1 MFTAPFLT
9 VKIKGYIMKKIL
21 SIILSAVMT
30 FSVVG
35 IAANAK
41 ENDDLS
47 FAVASDIHYSAPE
60 EELEKTNDSEL
71 YWHAI
76 RRCEMENETGLIID
90 EFLNQC
96 AESDDV
102 EYVLISGDLANR
114 GRSRSEDHLAVAQKL
129 RDFEKKSGKEIYVIN
144 GNHDASNDQATT
156 FERFKEIYAEFGYDH
171 ALTTRADDCSYTANL
186 GKKYRLIAL
195 DTNHATKSTEDGM
208 TAEKLKWVKEQA
220 KLAKKDGRYPI
231 VMMHHNLL
239 DHLPIQRVLSR
250 NFIVKF
256 HFTTAEL
263 FADWGIKTVFT
274 GHEHCLDATVYTSA
288 LGNRLY
294 DFATTSLAMYPL
306 EYRVIEYNDNEIK
319 YETRSVDKID
329 YDALTAATKG
339 YTDEQIS
346 AMKKDLR
353 AFSKGYLKAG
363 VQYRLELSLSP
374 EKMGIDENAA
384 YSKPIIYAVDKL
396 IELLRMPLCGENSLQ
411 SIAKEYGIE
420 IPDSDYETGWD
431 LATDLVAWHY
441 SGGEH
446 FDMSSVE
453 VTTLLRAFA
462 AILRSDFAGVA
473 DDVLLKA
480 VNNILG
486 DMGYGPIADSLIKFC
501 ISKFGVY
508 TKAEIFLV
516 GIASPVLYKFAY
528 DNDGVDDNNG
538 TIEGYGTVNLKSNV
552 TNIFKN
558 LGSLSEKMVF
568 YIQLVLS
575 YLAKLNVIFL
585 K

>member
-1 MFTAPFLT
+1 MA
-9 VKIKGYIMKKIL
+9 
-21 SIILSAVMT
+21 S
-30 FSVVG
+30 SVLCVG
-35 IAANAK
+35 VCAEEKN
-41 ENDDLS
+41 DLS
-47 FAVASDIHYSAPE
+47 FAVASDLHYSAPE
-60 EELEKTNDSEL
+60 EELEKTNDDPIF
-71 YWHAI
+71 WHAT

-114 GRSRSEDHLAVAQKL
+114 GRSRPEDHLVIAQKL
-129 RDFEKKSGKEIYVIN
+129 RDFEKKSGKEVYVIN

-156 FERFKEIYAEFGYDH
+156 LARFKEIYAEFGYDH
-171 ALTTRADDCSYTANL
+171 ALTTRADDCSYTADL
-186 GKKYRLIAL
+186 GEKYRLIAL
-195 DTNHATKSTEDGM
+195 DSNHETKSTEDGM
-208 TAEKLKWVKEQA
+208 TADRLKWVKEQA
-220 KLAKKDGRYPI
+220 ELAKEDGRYPI

-274 GHEHCLDATVYTSA
+274 GHEHCSDATVYTSA
-288 LGNRLY
+288 LGNKLY

-306 EYRVIEYNDNEIK
+306 EYRVVKYNDNEIK

-329 YDALTAATKG
+329 YDALTATTKG
-339 YTDEQIS
+339 YTDEQIA
-346 AMKKDLR
+346 AMRADLR

-374 EKMGIDENAA
+374 EKMGIDEGSA

-396 IELLRMPLCGENSLQ
+396 ISLLRMPLCGENSLQ

-420 IPDSDYETGWD
+420 IPDSDYKTGWD

-446 FDMSSVE
+446 FDTDSVE
-453 VTTLLRAFA
+453 VTTLLRAVA
-462 AILRSDFAGVA
+462 TILRNDFAGIA

-480 VNNILG
+480 ANSFLG
-486 DMGYGPIADSLIKFC
+486 ELGYGPIADSLTKYC

-516 GIASPVLYKFAY
+516 AVASPILYKFAC

-538 TIEGYGTVNLKSNV
+538 VIEGYGTVNFKTNVSNIV
-552 TNIFKN
+552 EN
-558 LGSLSEKMVF
+558 LDSLSEKITF
-568 YIQLVLS
+568 YLRLVMS

>member
-1 MFTAPFLT
+1 
-9 VKIKGYIMKKIL
+9 MKKVL
-21 SIILSAVMT
+21 SIILSVIMAS
-30 FSVVG
+30 SVLCVG
-35 IAANAK
+35 VCAEEKN
-41 ENDDLS
+41 DLS
-47 FAVASDIHYSAPE
+47 FAVASDLHYSAPE
-60 EELEKTNDSEL
+60 EELEKTNDDPIF
-71 YWHAI
+71 WHAT

-114 GRSRSEDHLAVAQKL
+114 GRSRPEDHLVIAQKL
-129 RDFEKKSGKEIYVIN
+129 RDFEKKSGKEVYVIN

-156 FERFKEIYAEFGYDH
+156 LARFKEIYAEFGYDH
-171 ALTTRADDCSYTANL
+171 ALTTRADDCSYTVDL
-186 GKKYRLIAL
+186 GEKYRLIAL
-195 DTNHATKSTEDGM
+195 DSNHETKSTEDGM
-208 TAEKLKWVKEQA
+208 TADRLKWVKEQA
-220 KLAKKDGRYPI
+220 ELAKEDGRYPI

-274 GHEHCLDATVYTSA
+274 GHEHCSDATVYTSA
-288 LGNRLY
+288 LGNKLY

-306 EYRVIEYNDNEIK
+306 EYRVVKYNDNEIK

-329 YDALTAATKG
+329 YDALTATTKG
-339 YTDEQIS
+339 YTDEQIA
-346 AMKKDLR
+346 AMRADLR

-374 EKMGIDENAA
+374 EKMGIDEGSA

-396 IELLRMPLCGENSLQ
+396 ISLLRMPLCGENSLQ

-420 IPDSDYETGWD
+420 IPDSDYKTGWD

-446 FDMSSVE
+446 FDTDSVE
-453 VTTLLRAFA
+453 VTTLLRAVA
-462 AILRSDFAGVA
+462 TILRNDFAGIA

-480 VNNILG
+480 ANSFLG
-486 DMGYGPIADSLIKFC
+486 ELGYGPIADSLTKYC

-516 GIASPVLYKFAY
+516 AVASPILYKFAC

-538 TIEGYGTVNLKSNV
+538 VIEGYGTVNFKTNVSNIV
-552 TNIFKN
+552 EN
-558 LGSLSEKMVF
+558 LDSLSEKITF
-568 YIQLVLS
+568 YLRLVMS

>member
-1 MFTAPFLT
+1 MA
-9 VKIKGYIMKKIL
+9 
-21 SIILSAVMT
+21 S
-30 FSVVG
+30 SVLCVG
-35 IAANAK
+35 VCAEEKN
-41 ENDDLS
+41 DLS
-47 FAVASDIHYSAPE
+47 FAVASDLHYSAPE
-60 EELEKTNDSEL
+60 EELEKTNDDPIF
-71 YWHAI
+71 WHAT

-102 EYVLISGDLANR
+102 EYVLITGDLANR
-114 GRSRSEDHLAVAQKL
+114 GRSRPEDHLVIAQKL
-129 RDFEKKSGKEIYVIN
+129 RDFEKKSGKEVYVIN

-156 FERFKEIYAEFGYDH
+156 LARFKEIYAEFGYDH
-171 ALTTRADDCSYTANL
+171 ALTTRADDCSYTADL
-186 GKKYRLIAL
+186 GEKYRLIAL
-195 DTNHATKSTEDGM
+195 DSNHETKSTEDGM
-208 TAEKLKWVKEQA
+208 TADRLKWVKEQA
-220 KLAKKDGRYPI
+220 ELAKEDGRYPI

-256 HFTTAEL
+256 HFTTTEL

-274 GHEHCLDATVYTSA
+274 GHEHCSDATVYTSA
-288 LGNRLY
+288 LGNKLY

-306 EYRVIEYNDNEIK
+306 EYRVVKYNDNEIK

-329 YDALTAATKG
+329 YDALTATTKG
-339 YTDEQIS
+339 YTDEQIA
-346 AMKKDLR
+346 AMRADLR

-374 EKMGIDENAA
+374 EKMGIDEGSA

-396 IELLRMPLCGENSLQ
+396 ISLLRMPLCGENSLQ

-420 IPDSDYETGWD
+420 IPDSDYKTGWD

-446 FDMSSVE
+446 FDTDSVE
-453 VTTLLRAFA
+453 VTTLLRAVA
-462 AILRSDFAGVA
+462 TILRNDFAGIA

-480 VNNILG
+480 ANSFLG
-486 DMGYGPIADSLIKFC
+486 ELGYGPIADSLTKYC

-516 GIASPVLYKFAY
+516 AVASPILYKFAC

-538 TIEGYGTVNLKSNV
+538 VIEGYGTVNFKTNVSNIV
-552 TNIFKN
+552 EN
-558 LGSLSEKMVF
+558 LDSLSEKITF
-568 YIQLVLS
+568 YLRLVMS

>member
-1 MFTAPFLT
+1 
-9 VKIKGYIMKKIL
+9 MKKVL
-21 SIILSAVMT
+21 SIILSAIMAS
-30 FSVVG
+30 SVLCVG
-35 IAANAK
+35 VCAEEKN
-41 ENDDLS
+41 DLS
-47 FAVASDIHYSAPE
+47 FAVASDLHYSAPE
-60 EELEKTNDSEL
+60 EELEKTNDDPIF
-71 YWHAI
+71 WHAT

-114 GRSRSEDHLAVAQKL
+114 GRSRPEDHLVIAQKL
-129 RDFEKKSGKEIYVIN
+129 RDFEKKSGKEVYVIN

-156 FERFKEIYAEFGYDH
+156 LARFKEIYAEFGYDH
-171 ALTTRADDCSYTANL
+171 ALTTRADDCSYTADL
-186 GKKYRLIAL
+186 GGKYRLIAL
-195 DTNHATKSTEDGM
+195 DSNHETKSTEDGM
-208 TAEKLKWVKEQA
+208 TADRLKWVKEQA
-220 KLAKKDGRYPI
+220 ELAKEDGRYPI

-274 GHEHCLDATVYTSA
+274 GHEHCSDATVYTSA
-288 LGNRLY
+288 LGNKLY

-306 EYRVIEYNDNEIK
+306 EYRVVKYNDNEIK

-329 YDALTAATKG
+329 YDALTATTKG
-339 YTDEQIS
+339 YTDEQIA
-346 AMKKDLR
+346 AMRADLR

-374 EKMGIDENAA
+374 EKMGIDEGSA

-396 IELLRMPLCGENSLQ
+396 ISLLRMPLCGENSLQ

-420 IPDSDYETGWD
+420 IPDSDYKTGWD

-446 FDMSSVE
+446 FDTDSVE
-453 VTTLLRAFA
+453 VTTLLRAVA
-462 AILRSDFAGVA
+462 TILRNDFAGIA

-480 VNNILG
+480 ANSFLG
-486 DMGYGPIADSLIKFC
+486 ELGYGPIADSLTKYC

-516 GIASPVLYKFAY
+516 AVASPILYKFAC

-538 TIEGYGTVNLKSNV
+538 VIEGYGAVNFKTNVSNIV
-552 TNIFKN
+552 EN
-558 LGSLSEKMVF
+558 LDSLSEKITF
-568 YIQLVLS
+568 YLRLVMS

>member
-1 MFTAPFLT
+1 M
-9 VKIKGYIMKKIL
+9 
-21 SIILSAVMT
+21 
-30 FSVVG
+30 
-35 IAANAK
+35 
-41 ENDDLS
+41 
-47 FAVASDIHYSAPE
+47 
-60 EELEKTNDSEL
+60 LEKTNDDPIFW
-71 YWHAI
+71 YAN
-76 RRCEMENETGLIID
+76 RRCAMENESGWIID

-102 EYVLISGDLANR
+102 DFVLIAGDLANK
-114 GRSRSEDHLAVAQKL
+114 GRTRPEDHYAVAEKL
-129 RDFEKKSGKEIYVIN
+129 RAFEEKSGKQVYVIN
-144 GNHDASNDQATT
+144 GNHDAGENQETNFT
-156 FERFKEIYAEFGYDH
+156 LFKRIYADFGYDQ
-171 ALTTRADDCSYTANL
+171 ALTMREDDCSYTADL
-186 GKKYRLIAL
+186 GSKYRLIAL
-195 DTNHATKSTEDGM
+195 DSNHRTKSTEDGM
-208 TAEKLKWVKEQA
+208 TKEKLSWVKEQA
-220 KLAKKDGRYPI
+220 ELAKKDGRYPI
-231 VMMHHNLL
+231 LMMHHNLL

-274 GHEHCLDATVYTSA
+274 GHEHCSDATVYTSA
-288 LGNRLY
+288 LGNKIY
-294 DFATTSLAMYPL
+294 DFTTTSLSMYPL
-306 EYRVIEYNDNEIK
+306 EYRVMKFSDDEIR
-319 YETRSVDKID
+319 YEARSVDKID
-329 YDALTAATKG
+329 SEALRSTVEG
-339 YTDEQIS
+339 YTDDMINS
-346 AMKKDLR
+346 MNADL
-353 AFSKGYLKAG
+353 AAYSKGFLKAG
-363 VQYRLELSLSP
+363 VRYRLERSLSA
-374 EKMGIDENAA
+374 EKMGIDENAV
-384 YSKPIIYAVDKL
+384 YYDTVMYAVNKL
-396 IELLRMPLCGENSLQ
+396 RSLLSMPLCGENSLQ
-411 SIAKEYGIE
+411 AIAKEYGIE

-480 VNNILG
+480 ANNILG
-486 DMGYGPIADSLIKFC
+486 DMGYGPIADSLIKYC

-516 GIASPVLYKFAY
+516 AIASPILYKFAC

-538 TIEGYGTVNLKSNV
+538 TIEGYGTVNFKSNV
-552 TNIFKN
+552 SNIFEN
-558 LGSLSEKMVF
+558 LNNLSEKITF
-568 YIQLVLS
+568 YLQLVMS

>member
-1 MFTAPFLT
+1 
-9 VKIKGYIMKKIL
+9 MKKVL
-21 SIILSAVMT
+21 SIILSAIMAS
-30 FSVVG
+30 SVLCV
-35 IAANAK
+35 AVCAEEKN
-41 ENDDLS
+41 DLS
-47 FAVASDIHYSAPE
+47 FAVASDLHYSAPE
-60 EELEKTNDSEL
+60 EELEKTNDDPIF
-71 YWHAI
+71 WHAT

-114 GRSRSEDHLAVAQKL
+114 GRSRPEDHLVIAQKL
-129 RDFEKKSGKEIYVIN
+129 RDFEKKSGKEVYVIN

-156 FERFKEIYAEFGYDH
+156 LARFKEIYAEFGYDH
-171 ALTTRADDCSYTANL
+171 ALTTRADDCSYTADL
-186 GKKYRLIAL
+186 GEKYRLIAL
-195 DTNHATKSTEDGM
+195 DSNHETKSTEDGM
-208 TAEKLKWVKEQA
+208 TADRLKWVKEQA
-220 KLAKKDGRYPI
+220 ELAKEDGRYPI

-274 GHEHCLDATVYTSA
+274 GHEHCSDATVYTSA
-288 LGNRLY
+288 LGNKLY

-306 EYRVIEYNDNEIK
+306 EYRVVKYNDNEIK

-329 YDALTAATKG
+329 YDALTATTKG
-339 YTDEQIS
+339 YTDEQIA
-346 AMKKDLR
+346 AMRADLR

-374 EKMGIDENAA
+374 EKMGIDEGSA

-396 IELLRMPLCGENSLQ
+396 ISLLRMPLCGENSLQ

-420 IPDSDYETGWD
+420 IPDSDYKTGWD

-446 FDMSSVE
+446 FDTDSVE
-453 VTTLLRAFA
+453 VTTLLRAVA
-462 AILRSDFAGVA
+462 TILRNDFAGIA

-480 VNNILG
+480 ANSFLG
-486 DMGYGPIADSLIKFC
+486 ELGYGPIADSLTKYC

-516 GIASPVLYKFAY
+516 AVASPILYKFAC

-538 TIEGYGTVNLKSNV
+538 VIEGYGTVNFKTNVSNIV
-552 TNIFKN
+552 GN
-558 LGSLSEKMVF
+558 LDSLSEKITF
-568 YIQLVLS
+568 YLQLVMS

>member
-1 MFTAPFLT
+1 
-9 VKIKGYIMKKIL
+9 MKKVL
-21 SIILSAVMT
+21 SIILSVIMAL
-30 FSVVG
+30 SVLCVG
-35 IAANAK
+35 VCAEEKN
-41 ENDDLS
+41 DLS
-47 FAVASDIHYSAPE
+47 FAVASDLHYSAPE
-60 EELEKTNDSEL
+60 EELEKTNDDPIF
-71 YWHAI
+71 WHAT

-96 AESDDV
+96 VESDDV

-114 GRSRSEDHLAVAQKL
+114 GRSRSEDHLVIAQKL
-129 RDFEKKSGKEIYVIN
+129 RDFEKKSGKEVYVIN

-156 FERFKEIYAEFGYDH
+156 LARFKEIYAEFGYDH
-171 ALTTRADDCSYTANL
+171 ALTTRADDCSYTADL
-186 GKKYRLIAL
+186 GEKYRLIAL
-195 DTNHATKSTEDGM
+195 DSNHETKSTEDGM
-208 TAEKLKWVKEQA
+208 TADRLKWVKEQA
-220 KLAKKDGRYPI
+220 ELAKEDGRYPI

-274 GHEHCLDATVYTSA
+274 GHEHCSDATVYTSA
-288 LGNRLY
+288 LGNKLY

-306 EYRVIEYNDNEIK
+306 EYRVVKYNDNEIK

-329 YDALTAATKG
+329 YDALTATTKG
-339 YTDEQIS
+339 YTDEQIA
-346 AMKKDLR
+346 AMRADLR

-374 EKMGIDENAA
+374 EKMGIDKDSA

-396 IELLRMPLCGENSLQ
+396 ISLLRMPLCGENSLQ

-420 IPDSDYETGWD
+420 IPDSDYNTGWD

-446 FDMSSVE
+446 FDTDSVE
-453 VTTLLRAFA
+453 VTTLLRAVA
-462 AILRSDFAGVA
+462 TILRNDFAGIA

-480 VNNILG
+480 ANSFLG
-486 DMGYGPIADSLIKFC
+486 ELGYGPIADSLTKYC

-516 GIASPVLYKFAY
+516 AVASPILYKFAC

-538 TIEGYGTVNLKSNV
+538 VIEGYGTVNFKTNVSNIV
-552 TNIFKN
+552 EN
-558 LGSLSEKMVF
+558 LDSLSEKITF
-568 YIQLVLS
+568 YLRLVMS

>member
-1 MFTAPFLT
+1 
-9 VKIKGYIMKKIL
+9 MKKAL
-21 SIILSAVMT
+21 SIILAAVIAL
-30 FSVVG
+30 SVLSV
-35 IAANAK
+35 AAAASDK
-41 ENDDLS
+41 DDLC
-47 FAVASDIHYSAPE
+47 FAIASDLHYSATE
-60 EELEKTNDSEL
+60 EVLEKTNDDPIFW
-71 YWHAI
+71 YAN
-76 RRCEMENETGLIID
+76 RRCAMENESGWIID

-102 EYVLISGDLANR
+102 DFVLIAGDLANK
-114 GRSRSEDHLAVAQKL
+114 GRTRPEDHYAVAEKL
-129 RDFEKKSGKEIYVIN
+129 RAFEEKSGKQVYVIN
-144 GNHDASNDQATT
+144 GNHDAGENQETNFAL
-156 FERFKEIYAEFGYDH
+156 FKRIYADFGYDQ
-171 ALTTRADDCSYTANL
+171 ALTMREDDCSYTADL
-186 GKKYRLIAL
+186 GSKYRLIAL
-195 DTNHATKSTEDGM
+195 DSNHRTKSTEDGM
-208 TAEKLKWVKEQA
+208 TKEKLSWVKEQA
-220 KLAKKDGRYPI
+220 ELAKKDGRYPI
-231 VMMHHNLL
+231 LMMHHNLL

-274 GHEHCLDATVYTSA
+274 GHEHCSDATVYTSA
-288 LGNRLY
+288 LGNKIY
-294 DFATTSLAMYPL
+294 DFTTTSLTMYPL
-306 EYRVIEYNDNEIK
+306 EYRVMKFSDDEIR
-319 YETRSVDKID
+319 YEARSVDKID
-329 YDALTAATKG
+329 SEALRSTVEG
-339 YTDEQIS
+339 YTDDMINS
-346 AMKKDLR
+346 MNADL
-353 AFSKGYLKAG
+353 AAYSKGFLKAG
-363 VQYRLELSLSP
+363 VRYRLERSLSA
-374 EKMGIDENAA
+374 EKMGIDENAV
-384 YSKPIIYAVDKL
+384 YYDTVMYAVNKL
-396 IELLRMPLCGENSLQ
+396 RSLLSMPLCGENSLQ
-411 SIAKEYGIE
+411 AVAKEYGID

-462 AILRSDFAGVA
+462 AILRSDFAGIA

-486 DMGYGPIADSLIKFC
+486 DMGYGPIADSLIKYC
-501 ISKFGVY
+501 ISNFGVY

-538 TIEGYGTVNLKSNV
+538 VIEGYGTVNFKSNV
-552 TNIFKN
+552 SNIFEN
-558 LGSLSEKMVF
+558 LNNLSEKITF

>member
-1 MFTAPFLT
+1 MA
-9 VKIKGYIMKKIL
+9 
-21 SIILSAVMT
+21 S
-30 FSVVG
+30 SVLCVG
-35 IAANAK
+35 VCAEEKN
-41 ENDDLS
+41 DLS
-47 FAVASDIHYSAPE
+47 FAVASDLHYSAPE
-60 EELEKTNDSEL
+60 EELEKTNDDSIF
-71 YWHAI
+71 WHAT

-114 GRSRSEDHLAVAQKL
+114 GRSRPEDHLVIAQKL
-129 RDFEKKSGKEIYVIN
+129 RDFEKKSGKEVYVIN

-156 FERFKEIYAEFGYDH
+156 LARFKEIYAEFGYDH
-171 ALTTRADDCSYTANL
+171 ALTTRADDCSYTADL
-186 GKKYRLIAL
+186 GEKYRLIAL
-195 DTNHATKSTEDGM
+195 DSNHETKSTEDGM
-208 TAEKLKWVKEQA
+208 TADRLKWVKEQA
-220 KLAKKDGRYPI
+220 ELAKEDGRYPI

-274 GHEHCLDATVYTSA
+274 GHEHCSDATVYTSA
-288 LGNRLY
+288 LGNKLY

-306 EYRVIEYNDNEIK
+306 EYRVVKYNDNEIK

-329 YDALTAATKG
+329 YDALTATTKG
-339 YTDEQIS
+339 YTDEQIA
-346 AMKKDLR
+346 AMRADLR

-374 EKMGIDENAA
+374 EKMGIDEESA

-396 IELLRMPLCGENSLQ
+396 ISLLRMPLCGDENSLQ

-420 IPDSDYETGWD
+420 IPDSDYKTGWD

-446 FDMSSVE
+446 FDTDSVE
-453 VTTLLRAFA
+453 VTTLLRAVTT
-462 AILRSDFAGVA
+462 ILRNDFAGIA

-480 VNNILG
+480 ANSFLG
-486 DMGYGPIADSLIKFC
+486 ELGYGPIADSLTKYC

-516 GIASPVLYKFAY
+516 AVASPILYKFAC

-538 TIEGYGTVNLKSNV
+538 VIEGYGTVNFKTNVSNIV
-552 TNIFKN
+552 EN
-558 LGSLSEKMVF
+558 LNSLSEKITF
-568 YIQLVLS
+568 YLRLVMS

>member
-1 MFTAPFLT
+1 
-9 VKIKGYIMKKIL
+9 MKKVL
-21 SIILSAVMT
+21 SIILSVIMAS
-30 FSVVG
+30 SVLCVG
-35 IAANAK
+35 VCAEKKN
-41 ENDDLS
+41 DLS
-47 FAVASDIHYSAPE
+47 FAVASDLHYSAPE
-60 EELEKTNDSEL
+60 EELEKTNDDPIF
-71 YWHAI
+71 WHAT

-114 GRSRSEDHLAVAQKL
+114 GRSRPEDHLVIAQKL
-129 RDFEKKSGKEIYVIN
+129 RDFEKKSGKEVYVIN

-156 FERFKEIYAEFGYDH
+156 LARFKEIYAEFGYDH
-171 ALTTRADDCSYTANL
+171 ALTTRADDCSYTADL
-186 GKKYRLIAL
+186 GEKYRLIAL
-195 DTNHATKSTEDGM
+195 DSNHETKSTEDGM
-208 TAEKLKWVKEQA
+208 TADRLKWVKEQA
-220 KLAKKDGRYPI
+220 ELAKEDGRYPI

-274 GHEHCLDATVYTSA
+274 GHEHCSDATVYTSA
-288 LGNRLY
+288 LGNKLY

-306 EYRVIEYNDNEIK
+306 EYRVVKYNDNEIK

-329 YDALTAATKG
+329 YDALTATTKG
-339 YTDEQIS
+339 YTDEQIA
-346 AMKKDLR
+346 AMKADLR

-374 EKMGIDENAA
+374 EKMGIDEDSA

-396 IELLRMPLCGENSLQ
+396 ISLLRMPLCGENSLQ

-420 IPDSDYETGWD
+420 IPDSDYKTGWD

-446 FDMSSVE
+446 FDTDSVE
-453 VTTLLRAFA
+453 VTTLLRAVA
-462 AILRSDFAGVA
+462 TILRNDFAGIA

-480 VNNILG
+480 ANSFLG
-486 DMGYGPIADSLIKFC
+486 ELGYGPIADSLTKYC

-516 GIASPVLYKFAY
+516 AVASPILYKFAC

-538 TIEGYGTVNLKSNV
+538 VIEGYGTVNFKTNVSN
-552 TNIFKN
+552 IIEN
-558 LGSLSEKMVF
+558 LDSLAEKITF
-568 YIQLVLS
+568 YLRLVMS

>member
-1 MFTAPFLT
+1 
-9 VKIKGYIMKKIL
+9 MKKVL
-21 SIILSAVMT
+21 SIILSVIMAS
-30 FSVVG
+30 SVLCVG
-35 IAANAK
+35 VCAEEKN
-41 ENDDLS
+41 DLS
-47 FAVASDIHYSAPE
+47 FAVASDLHYSAPE
-60 EELEKTNDSEL
+60 EELEKTNDDPIF
-71 YWHAI
+71 WHAT

-114 GRSRSEDHLAVAQKL
+114 GRSRPEDHLVIAQKL
-129 RDFEKKSGKEIYVIN
+129 RDFEKKSGKEVYVIN
-144 GNHDASNDQATT
+144 GNHDASNDQTT
-156 FERFKEIYAEFGYDH
+156 TLARFKEIYAEFGYDH
-171 ALTTRADDCSYTANL
+171 ALTTRADDCSYTADL
-186 GKKYRLIAL
+186 GEKYRLIAL
-195 DTNHATKSTEDGM
+195 DSNHETKSTEDGM
-208 TAEKLKWVKEQA
+208 TADRLKWVKEQA
-220 KLAKKDGRYPI
+220 ELAKEDGRYPI

-274 GHEHCLDATVYTSA
+274 GHEHCSDATVYTSA
-288 LGNRLY
+288 LGNKLY

-306 EYRVIEYNDNEIK
+306 EYRVVKYNDNEIK

-329 YDALTAATKG
+329 YDALTATTKG
-339 YTDEQIS
+339 YTEEQIA
-346 AMKKDLR
+346 AMKADLR

-374 EKMGIDENAA
+374 EKMGIDEDSA

-396 IELLRMPLCGENSLQ
+396 ISLLRMPLCGENSLQ

-420 IPDSDYETGWD
+420 IPDSDYKTGWD

-446 FDMSSVE
+446 FDTDSVE
-453 VTTLLRAFA
+453 VTTLLRAVA
-462 AILRSDFAGVA
+462 TILRNDFAGIA

-480 VNNILG
+480 ANSFLG
-486 DMGYGPIADSLIKFC
+486 ELGYGPIADSLTKYC

-516 GIASPVLYKFAY
+516 AVASPILYKFAC

-538 TIEGYGTVNLKSNV
+538 VIEGYGTVNFKTNVSNIV
-552 TNIFKN
+552 EN
-558 LGSLSEKMVF
+558 LDSLAEKITF
-568 YIQLVLS
+568 YLRLVMS
-575 YLAKLNVIFL
+575 YLAKINVIFL

>member
-1 MFTAPFLT
+1 
-9 VKIKGYIMKKIL
+9 MKKVL
-21 SIILSAVMT
+21 SIILSVIMAS
-30 FSVVG
+30 SVLCVG
-35 IAANAK
+35 VCAEEKN
-41 ENDDLS
+41 DLS
-47 FAVASDIHYSAPE
+47 FAVASDLHYSAPE
-60 EELEKTNDSEL
+60 EELEKTNDDPIF
-71 YWHAI
+71 WHAT

-114 GRSRSEDHLAVAQKL
+114 GRSRPEDHLVIAQKL
-129 RDFEKKSGKEIYVIN
+129 RDFEKKSGKEVYVIN

-156 FERFKEIYAEFGYDH
+156 LARFKEIYAEFGYDH
-171 ALTTRADDCSYTANL
+171 ALTTRADDCSYTADL
-186 GKKYRLIAL
+186 GEKYRLIAL
-195 DTNHATKSTEDGM
+195 DSNHETKSTEDGM
-208 TAEKLKWVKEQA
+208 TADRLKWVKEQA
-220 KLAKKDGRYPI
+220 ELAKEDGRYPI

-274 GHEHCLDATVYTSA
+274 GHEHCSDATVYTSA
-288 LGNRLY
+288 LGNKLY

-306 EYRVIEYNDNEIK
+306 EYRVVKYNDNEIK

-329 YDALTAATKG
+329 YDALTATTKG
-339 YTDEQIS
+339 YTDEQIA
-346 AMKKDLR
+346 AMRADLR

-374 EKMGIDENAA
+374 EKMGIDEGSA

-396 IELLRMPLCGENSLQ
+396 ISLLRMPLCGENSLQ

-420 IPDSDYETGWD
+420 IPDSDYKTGWD

-446 FDMSSVE
+446 FDTDSVE
-453 VTTLLRAFA
+453 VTTLLRAVA
-462 AILRSDFAGVA
+462 TILRNDFAGIA

-480 VNNILG
+480 ANSFLG
-486 DMGYGPIADSLIKFC
+486 ELGYGPIADSLTKYC

-516 GIASPVLYKFAY
+516 AVASPILYKFAC

-538 TIEGYGTVNLKSNV
+538 VIEGYGTVNFKTNVSNIV
-552 TNIFKN
+552 EN
-558 LGSLSEKMVF
+558 LDSLSEKITF
-568 YIQLVLS
+568 YIRLVMS

>member
-1 MFTAPFLT
+1 
-9 VKIKGYIMKKIL
+9 MKKVL
-21 SIILSAVMT
+21 SIILSVIMAS
-30 FSVVG
+30 SVLCVG
-35 IAANAK
+35 VCAEEKN
-41 ENDDLS
+41 DLS
-47 FAVASDIHYSAPE
+47 FAVASDLHYSAPE
-60 EELEKTNDSEL
+60 EELEKTNDDPIF
-71 YWHAI
+71 WHAT

-114 GRSRSEDHLAVAQKL
+114 GRSRPEDHLVIAQKL
-129 RDFEKKSGKEIYVIN
+129 RDFEKKSGKEVYVIN

-156 FERFKEIYAEFGYDH
+156 LARFKEIYAEFGYDH
-171 ALTTRADDCSYTANL
+171 ALTTRADDCSYTADL
-186 GKKYRLIAL
+186 GEKYRLIAL
-195 DTNHATKSTEDGM
+195 DSNHETKSTEDGM
-208 TAEKLKWVKEQA
+208 TADRLKWVKEQA
-220 KLAKKDGRYPI
+220 ELAKEDGRYPI

-274 GHEHCLDATVYTSA
+274 GHEHCSDATVYTSA
-288 LGNRLY
+288 LGNKLY

-306 EYRVIEYNDNEIK
+306 EYRVVKYNDNEIK

-329 YDALTAATKG
+329 YDALTATTKG
-339 YTDEQIS
+339 YTDEQIA
-346 AMKKDLR
+346 AMRADLR

-374 EKMGIDENAA
+374 EKMGIDEGSA

-396 IELLRMPLCGENSLQ
+396 ISLLRMPLCGENSLQ

-420 IPDSDYETGWD
+420 IPDSDYKTGWD

-446 FDMSSVE
+446 FDTDSVE
-453 VTTLLRAFA
+453 ATTLLRVVAT
-462 AILRSDFAGVA
+462 ILRNDFAGIA

-480 VNNILG
+480 ANSFLG
-486 DMGYGPIADSLIKFC
+486 ELGYGPIADSLTKYC

-516 GIASPVLYKFAY
+516 AVASPILYKFAC

-538 TIEGYGTVNLKSNV
+538 VIEGYGTVNFKTNVSNIV
-552 TNIFKN
+552 GN
-558 LGSLSEKMVF
+558 LDSLSEKITF
-568 YIQLVLS
+568 YLRLVMS

>member
-1 MFTAPFLT
+1 
-9 VKIKGYIMKKIL
+9 MKKVL
-21 SIILSAVMT
+21 SIILSVIMAS
-30 FSVVG
+30 SVLCVG
-35 IAANAK
+35 VCAEEKN
-41 ENDDLS
+41 DLS
-47 FAVASDIHYSAPE
+47 FAVASDLHYSAPE
-60 EELEKTNDSEL
+60 EELEKTNDDPIF
-71 YWHAI
+71 WHAT

-114 GRSRSEDHLAVAQKL
+114 GRSRPEDHLVIAQKL
-129 RDFEKKSGKEIYVIN
+129 RDFEKKSGKEVYVIN

-156 FERFKEIYAEFGYDH
+156 LARFKEIYAEFGYDH
-171 ALTTRADDCSYTANL
+171 ALTTRADDCSYTADL
-186 GKKYRLIAL
+186 GEKYRLIAL
-195 DTNHATKSTEDGM
+195 DSNHETKSTEDGM
-208 TAEKLKWVKEQA
+208 TADRLKWVKEQA
-220 KLAKKDGRYPI
+220 ELAKEDGRYPI
-231 VMMHHNLL
+231 VLMHHNLL

-274 GHEHCLDATVYTSA
+274 GHEHCSDATVYTSA
-288 LGNRLY
+288 LGNKLY

-306 EYRVIEYNDNEIK
+306 EYRVVKYNDNEIK

-329 YDALTAATKG
+329 YDALTATTKG
-339 YTDEQIS
+339 YTEEQIA
-346 AMKKDLR
+346 AMRADLR

-374 EKMGIDENAA
+374 EKMGIDEGSA

-396 IELLRMPLCGENSLQ
+396 ISLLRMPLCGENSLQ

-420 IPDSDYETGWD
+420 IPDSDYKTGWD

-446 FDMSSVE
+446 FDTDSVE
-453 VTTLLRAFA
+453 VTTLLRAVA
-462 AILRSDFAGVA
+462 TILRNDFAGIA

-480 VNNILG
+480 ANSFLG
-486 DMGYGPIADSLIKFC
+486 ELGYGPIADSLTKYC

-516 GIASPVLYKFAY
+516 AVASPILYKFAC

-538 TIEGYGTVNLKSNV
+538 VIEGYGTVNFKTNVSNIV
-552 TNIFKN
+552 ENIN
-558 LGSLSEKMVF
+558 SLSEKITF
-568 YIQLVLS
+568 YLRLVMS

>member
-1 MFTAPFLT
+1 
-9 VKIKGYIMKKIL
+9 MKKAL
-21 SIILSAVMT
+21 SIILSAIMAS
-30 FSVVG
+30 SVLCVG
-35 IAANAK
+35 VCAEEKN
-41 ENDDLS
+41 DLS
-47 FAVASDIHYSAPE
+47 FAVASDLHYSAPE
-60 EELEKTNDSEL
+60 EELEKTNDDPIF
-71 YWHAI
+71 WHAT

-102 EYVLISGDLANR
+102 EYVLITGDLANR
-114 GRSRSEDHLAVAQKL
+114 GRSRPEDHLVIAQKL
-129 RDFEKKSGKEIYVIN
+129 RDFEKKSGKEVYVIN

-156 FERFKEIYAEFGYDH
+156 LARFKEIYAEFGYDH
-171 ALTTRADDCSYTANL
+171 ALTTRADDCSYTADL
-186 GKKYRLIAL
+186 GEKYRLIAL
-195 DTNHATKSTEDGM
+195 DSNHETKSTEDGM
-208 TAEKLKWVKEQA
+208 TADRLKWVKEQA
-220 KLAKKDGRYPI
+220 ELAKEDGRYPI

-274 GHEHCLDATVYTSA
+274 GHEHCSDATVYTSA
-288 LGNRLY
+288 LGNKLY

-306 EYRVIEYNDNEIK
+306 EYRVVKYNDNEIK

-329 YDALTAATKG
+329 YDALTATTKG
-339 YTDEQIS
+339 YTDEQIA
-346 AMKKDLR
+346 AMKADLR

-374 EKMGIDENAA
+374 EKMGIDEESA

-396 IELLRMPLCGENSLQ
+396 ISLLRMPLCGENSLQ

-420 IPDSDYETGWD
+420 IPDSDYKTGWD

-446 FDMSSVE
+446 FDTDSVE
-453 VTTLLRAFA
+453 VTTLLRAVA
-462 AILRSDFAGVA
+462 TILRNDFAGIA

-480 VNNILG
+480 ANSFLG
-486 DMGYGPIADSLIKFC
+486 ELGYGPIADSLTKYC

-516 GIASPVLYKFAY
+516 AVASPILYKFAC

-538 TIEGYGTVNLKSNV
+538 VIEGYGTVNFKTNVSNIV
-552 TNIFKN
+552 EN
-558 LGSLSEKMVF
+558 LDSLSEKITF
-568 YIQLVLS
+568 YLRLVMS

>member
-1 MFTAPFLT
+1 
-9 VKIKGYIMKKIL
+9 MKKVL
-21 SIILSAVMT
+21 SIILSAIMAS
-30 FSVVG
+30 SVLCVG
-35 IAANAK
+35 VCAEEKN
-41 ENDDLS
+41 DLS
-47 FAVASDIHYSAPE
+47 FAVASDLHYSAPE
-60 EELEKTNDSEL
+60 EELEKTNDDPIF
-71 YWHAI
+71 WHAT

-114 GRSRSEDHLAVAQKL
+114 GRSRPEDHLVIAQKL
-129 RDFEKKSGKEIYVIN
+129 RDFEKKSGKEVYVIN

-156 FERFKEIYAEFGYDH
+156 LARFKEIYAEFGYDH
-171 ALTTRADDCSYTANL
+171 ALTTRADDCSYTADL
-186 GKKYRLIAL
+186 GEKYRLIAL
-195 DTNHATKSTEDGM
+195 DSNHETKSTEDGM
-208 TAEKLKWVKEQA
+208 TADRLKWVKEQA
-220 KLAKKDGRYPI
+220 ELAKEDGRYPI

-274 GHEHCLDATVYTSA
+274 GHEHCSDATVYTSA
-288 LGNRLY
+288 LGNKLY

-306 EYRVIEYNDNEIK
+306 EYRVVKYNDNEIK

-329 YDALTAATKG
+329 YDALTATTKG
-339 YTDEQIS
+339 YTDEQIA
-346 AMKKDLR
+346 AMRADLR

-374 EKMGIDENAA
+374 EKMGIDEGSA

-396 IELLRMPLCGENSLQ
+396 ISLLRMPLCGDENSLQ

-420 IPDSDYETGWD
+420 IPDSDYKTGWD

-446 FDMSSVE
+446 FDTDSVE
-453 VTTLLRAFA
+453 VTTLLRAVA
-462 AILRSDFAGVA
+462 TILRNDFAGIA

-480 VNNILG
+480 ANSFLG
-486 DMGYGPIADSLIKFC
+486 ELGYGPIADSLTKYC

-516 GIASPVLYKFAY
+516 AVASPILYKFAC

-538 TIEGYGTVNLKSNV
+538 VIEGYGTVNFKTNVSNIV
-552 TNIFKN
+552 EN
-558 LGSLSEKMVF
+558 LDSLSEKITF
-568 YIQLVLS
+568 YLRLVMS

>member
-1 MFTAPFLT
+1 
-9 VKIKGYIMKKIL
+9 MKKVL
-21 SIILSAVMT
+21 SIILSVIMAS
-30 FSVVG
+30 SVLCVG
-35 IAANAK
+35 VCAEKKN
-41 ENDDLS
+41 DLS
-47 FAVASDIHYSAPE
+47 FAVASDLHYSAPE
-60 EELEKTNDSEL
+60 EELEKTNDDPIF
-71 YWHAI
+71 WHAT

-114 GRSRSEDHLAVAQKL
+114 GRSRPEDHLVIAQKL
-129 RDFEKKSGKEIYVIN
+129 RDFEKKSGKEVYVIN

-156 FERFKEIYAEFGYDH
+156 LARFKEIYAEFGYDH
-171 ALTTRADDCSYTANL
+171 ALTTRADDCSYTADL
-186 GKKYRLIAL
+186 GEKYRLIAL
-195 DTNHATKSTEDGM
+195 DSNHETKSTEDGM
-208 TAEKLKWVKEQA
+208 TADRLKWVKEQA
-220 KLAKKDGRYPI
+220 ELAKEDGRYPI

-274 GHEHCLDATVYTSA
+274 GHEHCSDATVYTSA
-288 LGNRLY
+288 LGNKLY

-306 EYRVIEYNDNEIK
+306 EYRVVKYNDNEIK

-329 YDALTAATKG
+329 YDALTATTKG
-339 YTDEQIS
+339 YTDEQIA
-346 AMKKDLR
+346 AMKADLR

-374 EKMGIDENAA
+374 EKMGIDEDSA

-396 IELLRMPLCGENSLQ
+396 ISLLRMPLCGENSLQ

-420 IPDSDYETGWD
+420 IPDSDYKTGWD
-431 LATDLVAWHY
+431 LATDLVAWHF

-446 FDMSSVE
+446 FDTDSVE
-453 VTTLLRAFA
+453 VTTLLRAVA
-462 AILRSDFAGVA
+462 TILRNDFAGIA

-480 VNNILG
+480 ANSFLG
-486 DMGYGPIADSLIKFC
+486 ELGYGPIADSLTKYC

-516 GIASPVLYKFAY
+516 AVASPILYKFAC

-538 TIEGYGTVNLKSNV
+538 VIEGYGTVNFKTNVSNIV
-552 TNIFKN
+552 EN
-558 LGSLSEKMVF
+558 LDSLSGKITF
-568 YIQLVLS
+568 YLRLVMS

>member
-1 MFTAPFLT
+1 MA
-9 VKIKGYIMKKIL
+9 
-21 SIILSAVMT
+21 S
-30 FSVVG
+30 SVLCVG
-35 IAANAK
+35 VCAEEKN
-41 ENDDLS
+41 DLS
-47 FAVASDIHYSAPE
+47 FAVASDLHYSAPE
-60 EELEKTNDSEL
+60 EELEKTNDDPIF
-71 YWHAI
+71 WHAT

-96 AESDDV
+96 TESDDV

-114 GRSRSEDHLAVAQKL
+114 GRSRPEDHLVIAQKL
-129 RDFEKKSGKEIYVIN
+129 RDFEKKSGKEVYVIN

-156 FERFKEIYAEFGYDH
+156 LARFKEIYAEFGYDH
-171 ALTTRADDCSYTANL
+171 ALTTRADDCSYTADL
-186 GKKYRLIAL
+186 GEKYRLIAL
-195 DTNHATKSTEDGM
+195 DSNHETKSTEDGM
-208 TAEKLKWVKEQA
+208 TADRLKWVKEQA
-220 KLAKKDGRYPI
+220 ELAKEDGRYPI

-274 GHEHCLDATVYTSA
+274 GHEHCSDATVYTSA
-288 LGNRLY
+288 LGNKLY

-306 EYRVIEYNDNEIK
+306 EYRVVKYNDNEIK

-329 YDALTAATKG
+329 YDALTATTKE
-339 YTDEQIS
+339 YTDEQIA
-346 AMKKDLR
+346 AMRDDLR

-374 EKMGIDENAA
+374 EKMGIDEESA

-396 IELLRMPLCGENSLQ
+396 ISLLRMPLCGENSLQ
-411 SIAKEYGIE
+411 SIAEEYGIE
-420 IPDSDYETGWD
+420 IPDSDYKTGWD

-446 FDMSSVE
+446 FDTDSVE
-453 VTTLLRAFA
+453 VTTLLRAVA
-462 AILRSDFAGVA
+462 TILRNDFAGIA

-480 VNNILG
+480 ANSFLG
-486 DMGYGPIADSLIKFC
+486 ELGYGPIANSLTKYC

-516 GIASPVLYKFAY
+516 AVASPILYKFAC

-538 TIEGYGTVNLKSNV
+538 VIEGYGTVNFKTNVSNIV
-552 TNIFKN
+552 EN
-558 LGSLSEKMVF
+558 LNSLSEKITF
-568 YIQLVLS
+568 YLRLVMS

>member
-1 MFTAPFLT
+1 MA
-9 VKIKGYIMKKIL
+9 
-21 SIILSAVMT
+21 S
-30 FSVVG
+30 SVLCVG
-35 IAANAK
+35 VCAEEKN
-41 ENDDLS
+41 DLS
-47 FAVASDIHYSAPE
+47 FAVASDLHYSAPE
-60 EELEKTNDSEL
+60 EELEKTNDDPIF
-71 YWHAI
+71 WHAT

-114 GRSRSEDHLAVAQKL
+114 GRSRPEDHLVIAQKL
-129 RDFEKKSGKEIYVIN
+129 RDFEKKSGKEVYVIN

-156 FERFKEIYAEFGYDH
+156 LARFKEIYAEFGYDH
-171 ALTTRADDCSYTANL
+171 ALATRADDCSYTADL
-186 GKKYRLIAL
+186 GEKYRLIAL
-195 DTNHATKSTEDGM
+195 DSNHETKSTEDGM
-208 TAEKLKWVKEQA
+208 TADRLKWVKEQA
-220 KLAKKDGRYPI
+220 ELAKEDGRYPI

-274 GHEHCLDATVYTSA
+274 GHEHCSDATVYTSA
-288 LGNRLY
+288 LGNKLY

-306 EYRVIEYNDNEIK
+306 EYRVVKYNDNEIK

-329 YDALTAATKG
+329 YDALTATTKG
-339 YTDEQIS
+339 YTDEQIA
-346 AMKKDLR
+346 AMKADLR

-374 EKMGIDENAA
+374 EKMGIDEDSA

-396 IELLRMPLCGENSLQ
+396 ISLLRMPLCGENSLQ

-420 IPDSDYETGWD
+420 IPDSDYKTGWD

-446 FDMSSVE
+446 FDTDSVE
-453 VTTLLRAFA
+453 VTTLLRAVA
-462 AILRSDFAGVA
+462 TILRNDFAGIA

-480 VNNILG
+480 ANSFLG
-486 DMGYGPIADSLIKFC
+486 ELGYGPIADSLTKYC

-516 GIASPVLYKFAY
+516 AVASPILYKFAC

-538 TIEGYGTVNLKSNV
+538 VIEGYGTVNFKTNVSNIV
-552 TNIFKN
+552 EN
-558 LGSLSEKMVF
+558 LDSLSEKITF
-568 YIQLVLS
+568 YLRLVMS

>member
-1 MFTAPFLT
+1 
-9 VKIKGYIMKKIL
+9 MKKVL
-21 SIILSAVMT
+21 SIILSVIMAS
-30 FSVVG
+30 SVLCVG
-35 IAANAK
+35 VCAEEKN
-41 ENDDLS
+41 DLS
-47 FAVASDIHYSAPE
+47 FAIASDLHYSAPE
-60 EELEKTNDSEL
+60 EELEKTNDDPIF
-71 YWHAI
+71 WHAT

-114 GRSRSEDHLAVAQKL
+114 GRSRPEDHLVIAQKL
-129 RDFEKKSGKEIYVIN
+129 RDFEKKSGKEVYVIN

-156 FERFKEIYAEFGYDH
+156 LARFKEIYAEFGYDH
-171 ALTTRADDCSYTANL
+171 ALTTRADDCSYTADL
-186 GKKYRLIAL
+186 GEKYRLIAL
-195 DTNHATKSTEDGM
+195 DSNHETKSTEDGM
-208 TAEKLKWVKEQA
+208 TADRLKWVKEQA
-220 KLAKKDGRYPI
+220 ELAKEDGRYPI

-274 GHEHCLDATVYTSA
+274 GHEHCSDATVYTSA
-288 LGNRLY
+288 LGNKLY

-306 EYRVIEYNDNEIK
+306 EYRVVKYNDNEIK

-329 YDALTAATKG
+329 YDALTATTKG
-339 YTDEQIS
+339 YTDEQIA
-346 AMKKDLR
+346 AMKADLR

-374 EKMGIDENAA
+374 EKMGIDEDSA

-396 IELLRMPLCGENSLQ
+396 ISLLRMPLCGENSLQ

-420 IPDSDYETGWD
+420 IPDSDYKTGWD

-446 FDMSSVE
+446 FDTDSVE
-453 VTTLLRAFA
+453 VTTLLRAVA
-462 AILRSDFAGVA
+462 TILRNDFAGIA

-480 VNNILG
+480 ANSFLG
-486 DMGYGPIADSLIKFC
+486 ELGYGPIADSLTKYC

-516 GIASPVLYKFAY
+516 AVASPILYKFAC

-538 TIEGYGTVNLKSNV
+538 VIEGYGTVNFKTNVSNIV
-552 TNIFKN
+552 EN
-558 LGSLSEKMVF
+558 LDSLSGKITF
-568 YIQLVLS
+568 YLRLVMS

>member
-1 MFTAPFLT
+1 
-9 VKIKGYIMKKIL
+9 MKKVL
-21 SIILSAVMT
+21 SIILSVIMAS
-30 FSVVG
+30 SVLCVG
-35 IAANAK
+35 VCAEEKN
-41 ENDDLS
+41 DLS
-47 FAVASDIHYSAPE
+47 FAVASDLHYSAPE
-60 EELEKTNDSEL
+60 EELEKTNDDPIF
-71 YWHAI
+71 WHAT

-114 GRSRSEDHLAVAQKL
+114 GRSHPEDHLVIAQKL
-129 RDFEKKSGKEIYVIN
+129 RDFEKKSGKEVYVIN

-156 FERFKEIYAEFGYDH
+156 LARFKEIYAEFGYDH
-171 ALTTRADDCSYTANL
+171 ALATRADDCSYTADL
-186 GKKYRLIAL
+186 GEKYRLIAL
-195 DTNHATKSTEDGM
+195 DSNHETKSTEDGM
-208 TAEKLKWVKEQA
+208 TADRLKWVKEQA
-220 KLAKKDGRYPI
+220 ELAKEDGRYPI

-274 GHEHCLDATVYTSA
+274 GHEHCSDATVYTSA
-288 LGNRLY
+288 LGNKLY

-306 EYRVIEYNDNEIK
+306 EYRVVKYNDNEIK

-329 YDALTAATKG
+329 YDALTATTKG
-339 YTDEQIS
+339 YTDEQIA
-346 AMKKDLR
+346 AMRADLR

-374 EKMGIDENAA
+374 EKMGIDEDSA

-396 IELLRMPLCGENSLQ
+396 ISLLRMPLCGENSLQ

-420 IPDSDYETGWD
+420 IPDSDYKTGWD

-446 FDMSSVE
+446 FDTDSVE
-453 VTTLLRAFA
+453 VTTLLRAVTT
-462 AILRSDFAGVA
+462 ILRNDFAGIA

-480 VNNILG
+480 ANSFLG
-486 DMGYGPIADSLIKFC
+486 ELGYGPIADSLTKYY

-516 GIASPVLYKFAY
+516 AVASPILYKFAC

-538 TIEGYGTVNLKSNV
+538 VIEGYGTVNFKTNVSNIV
-552 TNIFKN
+552 EN
-558 LGSLSEKMVF
+558 LDSLSEKITF
-568 YIQLVLS
+568 YLRLVMS

>member
-1 MFTAPFLT
+1 
-9 VKIKGYIMKKIL
+9 MKKVL
-21 SIILSAVMT
+21 SIILSAIMAS
-30 FSVVG
+30 SVLCVG
-35 IAANAK
+35 VCAEEKN
-41 ENDDLS
+41 DLS
-47 FAVASDIHYSAPE
+47 FAVASDLHYSAPE
-60 EELEKTNDSEL
+60 EELEKTNDDPIF
-71 YWHAI
+71 WHAT

-114 GRSRSEDHLAVAQKL
+114 GRSRPEDHLVIAQKL
-129 RDFEKKSGKEIYVIN
+129 RDFEKKSGKEVYVIN

-156 FERFKEIYAEFGYDH
+156 LARFKEIYAEFGYDH
-171 ALTTRADDCSYTANL
+171 ALTTRADDCSYTADL
-186 GKKYRLIAL
+186 GEKYRLIAL
-195 DTNHATKSTEDGM
+195 DSNHETKSTEDGM
-208 TAEKLKWVKEQA
+208 TEDRLKWVKEQA
-220 KLAKKDGRYPI
+220 ELAKEDGRYPI

-274 GHEHCLDATVYTSA
+274 GHEHCSDATVYTSA
-288 LGNRLY
+288 LGNKLY

-306 EYRVIEYNDNEIK
+306 EYRVVKYNDNEIK

-329 YDALTAATKG
+329 YDALTATTKG
-339 YTDEQIS
+339 YTDEQIA
-346 AMKKDLR
+346 AMRADLR

-374 EKMGIDENAA
+374 EKMGIDEGSA

-396 IELLRMPLCGENSLQ
+396 ISLLRMPLCGENSLQ

-420 IPDSDYETGWD
+420 IPDSDYKTGWD
-431 LATDLVAWHY
+431 LVTDLVAWHY

-446 FDMSSVE
+446 FDTDSVE
-453 VTTLLRAFA
+453 VTTLLRAVA
-462 AILRSDFAGVA
+462 TILRNDFAGIA

-480 VNNILG
+480 ANSFLG
-486 DMGYGPIADSLIKFC
+486 ELGYGPIADSLTKYC

-516 GIASPVLYKFAY
+516 AVASPILYKFAC

-538 TIEGYGTVNLKSNV
+538 VIEGYGTVNFKTNVSNIV
-552 TNIFKN
+552 EN
-558 LGSLSEKMVF
+558 LDSLSEKITF
-568 YIQLVLS
+568 YLQLVMS

>member
-1 MFTAPFLT
+1 
-9 VKIKGYIMKKIL
+9 MKKVL
-21 SIILSAVMT
+21 SIILSAIMAS
-30 FSVVG
+30 SVLCVG
-35 IAANAK
+35 VCAEEKN
-41 ENDDLS
+41 DLS
-47 FAVASDIHYSAPE
+47 FAVASDLHYSAPE
-60 EELEKTNDSEL
+60 EELEKTNDDPIF
-71 YWHAI
+71 WHAT

-114 GRSRSEDHLAVAQKL
+114 GRSRPEDHLVIAQKL
-129 RDFEKKSGKEIYVIN
+129 RDFEKKSGKEVYVIN
-144 GNHDASNDQATT
+144 GNHDTSNDQATT
-156 FERFKEIYAEFGYDH
+156 LARFKEIYAEFGYDH
-171 ALTTRADDCSYTANL
+171 ALTTRADDCSYTADL
-186 GKKYRLIAL
+186 GEKYRLIAL
-195 DTNHATKSTEDGM
+195 DSNHETKSTEDGM
-208 TAEKLKWVKEQA
+208 TADRLKWVKEQA
-220 KLAKKDGRYPI
+220 ELAKEDGRYPI

-274 GHEHCLDATVYTSA
+274 GHEHCSDATVYTSA
-288 LGNRLY
+288 LGNKLY

-306 EYRVIEYNDNEIK
+306 EYRVVKYNDNEIK

-329 YDALTAATKG
+329 YDALTATTKG
-339 YTDEQIS
+339 YTDEQIA
-346 AMKKDLR
+346 AMRADLR

-374 EKMGIDENAA
+374 EKMGIDEGSAC
-384 YSKPIIYAVDKL
+384 SKPIIYAVDKL
-396 IELLRMPLCGENSLQ
+396 ISLLRMPLCGENSLQ

-420 IPDSDYETGWD
+420 IPDSDYKTGWD

-446 FDMSSVE
+446 FDTDSVE
-453 VTTLLRAFA
+453 VTTLLRAVA
-462 AILRSDFAGVA
+462 TILRNDFAGIA

-480 VNNILG
+480 ANSFLG
-486 DMGYGPIADSLIKFC
+486 ELGYGPIADSLTKYC

-516 GIASPVLYKFAY
+516 AVASPILYKFAC

-538 TIEGYGTVNLKSNV
+538 VIEGYGTVNFKTNVSNIV
-552 TNIFKN
+552 EN
-558 LGSLSEKMVF
+558 LDSLSEKITF
-568 YIQLVLS
+568 YLRLVMS

>member
-1 MFTAPFLT
+1 
-9 VKIKGYIMKKIL
+9 MKKVL
-21 SIILSAVMT
+21 SIILSVIMAS
-30 FSVVG
+30 SVLCVG
-35 IAANAK
+35 VCAEKKN
-41 ENDDLS
+41 DLS
-47 FAVASDIHYSAPE
+47 FAVASDLHYSAPE
-60 EELEKTNDSEL
+60 EELEKTNDDPIF
-71 YWHAI
+71 WHAT

-114 GRSRSEDHLAVAQKL
+114 GRSRPEDHLVIAQKL
-129 RDFEKKSGKEIYVIN
+129 RDFEKKSGKEVYVIN

-156 FERFKEIYAEFGYDH
+156 LARFKEIYAEFGYDH
-171 ALTTRADDCSYTANL
+171 ALTTRADDCSYTADL
-186 GKKYRLIAL
+186 GEKYRLIAL
-195 DTNHATKSTEDGM
+195 DSNHETKSTEDGM
-208 TAEKLKWVKEQA
+208 TADRLKWVKEQA
-220 KLAKKDGRYPI
+220 ELAKEDGRYPI

-274 GHEHCLDATVYTSA
+274 GHEHCSDATVYTSA
-288 LGNRLY
+288 LGNKLY

-306 EYRVIEYNDNEIK
+306 EYRVLKYNDNEIK

-329 YDALTAATKG
+329 YDALTATTKG
-339 YTDEQIS
+339 YTDEQIA
-346 AMKKDLR
+346 AMRADLR

-374 EKMGIDENAA
+374 EKMGIDEGSA

-396 IELLRMPLCGENSLQ
+396 ISLLRMPLCGENSLQ

-420 IPDSDYETGWD
+420 IPDSDYKTGWD

-446 FDMSSVE
+446 FDTDSVE
-453 VTTLLRAFA
+453 VTTLLRAVA
-462 AILRSDFAGVA
+462 TILRNDFAGIA

-480 VNNILG
+480 ANSFLG
-486 DMGYGPIADSLIKFC
+486 ELGYGPIADSLTKYC

-516 GIASPVLYKFAY
+516 AVASPILYKFAC

-538 TIEGYGTVNLKSNV
+538 VIEGYGTVNFKTNVSNIV
-552 TNIFKN
+552 EN
-558 LGSLSEKMVF
+558 LDSLSEKITF
-568 YIQLVLS
+568 YLRLVMS

>member
-1 MFTAPFLT
+1 
-9 VKIKGYIMKKIL
+9 MKKAL
-21 SIILSAVMT
+21 SIILAAVIAL
-30 FSVVG
+30 SVLSV
-35 IAANAK
+35 AAAASDK
-41 ENDDLS
+41 DDLC
-47 FAVASDIHYSAPE
+47 FAIASDLHYSATE
-60 EELEKTNDSEL
+60 KVLEKTNDDPIFW
-71 YWHAI
+71 YAN
-76 RRCEMENETGLIID
+76 RRCAMENESGWIID

-102 EYVLISGDLANR
+102 DFVLIAGDLANK
-114 GRSRSEDHLAVAQKL
+114 GRTRPEDHYAVAEKL
-129 RDFEKKSGKEIYVIN
+129 RAFEEKSGKQVYVIN
-144 GNHDASNDQATT
+144 GNHDAGENQETNFT
-156 FERFKEIYAEFGYDH
+156 LFKRIYADFGYDQ
-171 ALTTRADDCSYTANL
+171 ALTMREDDCSYTADL
-186 GKKYRLIAL
+186 GSKYRLIAL
-195 DTNHATKSTEDGM
+195 DSNHRTKSTEDGM
-208 TAEKLKWVKEQA
+208 TKEKLSWVKEQA
-220 KLAKKDGRYPI
+220 ELAKKDGRYPI
-231 VMMHHNLL
+231 LMMHHNLL

-274 GHEHCLDATVYTSA
+274 GHEHCSDATVYTSA
-288 LGNRLY
+288 LGNKIY
-294 DFATTSLAMYPL
+294 DFTTTSLTMYPL
-306 EYRVIEYNDNEIK
+306 EYRVMKFSDDEIR
-319 YETRSVDKID
+319 YEARSVDKID
-329 YDALTAATKG
+329 SEALRSTVEG
-339 YTDEQIS
+339 YTDDMINS
-346 AMKKDLR
+346 MNADL
-353 AFSKGYLKAG
+353 AAYSKGFLKAG
-363 VQYRLELSLSP
+363 VRYRLERSLSA
-374 EKMGIDENAA
+374 EKMGIDENAV
-384 YSKPIIYAVDKL
+384 YYDTVMYAVNKL
-396 IELLRMPLCGENSLQ
+396 RSLLSMPLCGENSLQ
-411 SIAKEYGIE
+411 AVAKEYGID

-462 AILRSDFAGVA
+462 AILRSDFAGIA

-480 VNNILG
+480 ANNILG

-538 TIEGYGTVNLKSNV
+538 VIEGYGTVNFKTNVSNIV
-552 TNIFKN
+552 EN

-568 YIQLVLS
+568 YLQLVMS
-575 YLAKLNVIFL
+575 YLARLNAVFL

>member
-1 MFTAPFLT
+1 MA
-9 VKIKGYIMKKIL
+9 
-21 SIILSAVMT
+21 S
-30 FSVVG
+30 SVLCVG
-35 IAANAK
+35 VCAEEKN
-41 ENDDLS
+41 DLS
-47 FAVASDIHYSAPE
+47 FAVASDLHYSAPE
-60 EELEKTNDSEL
+60 EELEKTNDDPIF
-71 YWHAI
+71 WHAT

-114 GRSRSEDHLAVAQKL
+114 GRSRPEDHLVIAQKL
-129 RDFEKKSGKEIYVIN
+129 RDFEKKSGKEVYVIN

-156 FERFKEIYAEFGYDH
+156 LARFKEIYAEFGYDH
-171 ALTTRADDCSYTANL
+171 ALTTRADDCSYTADL
-186 GKKYRLIAL
+186 GEKYRLIAL
-195 DTNHATKSTEDGM
+195 DSNHETKSTEDGM
-208 TAEKLKWVKEQA
+208 AADRLKWVKEQA
-220 KLAKKDGRYPI
+220 ELAKEDGRYPI

-274 GHEHCLDATVYTSA
+274 GHEHCSDATVYTSA
-288 LGNRLY
+288 LGNKLY

-306 EYRVIEYNDNEIK
+306 EYRVVKYNDNEIK

-329 YDALTAATKG
+329 YDALTATTKG
-339 YTDEQIS
+339 YTDEQIA
-346 AMKKDLR
+346 AMRADLR

-374 EKMGIDENAA
+374 EKMGIDEGSA

-396 IELLRMPLCGENSLQ
+396 ISLLRMPLCGENSLQ

-420 IPDSDYETGWD
+420 IPDSDYKTGWD

-446 FDMSSVE
+446 FDTDSVE
-453 VTTLLRAFA
+453 VTTLLRAVA
-462 AILRSDFAGVA
+462 TILRNDFAGIA

-480 VNNILG
+480 ANSFLG
-486 DMGYGPIADSLIKFC
+486 ELGYGPIADSLTKYC

-508 TKAEIFLV
+508 TEAEIFLV
-516 GIASPVLYKFAY
+516 AVASPILYKFAC

-538 TIEGYGTVNLKSNV
+538 VIEGYGTVNFKTNVSNIV
-552 TNIFKN
+552 EN
-558 LGSLSEKMVF
+558 LDSLSEKITF
-568 YIQLVLS
+568 YLRLVMS

>member
-1 MFTAPFLT
+1 
-9 VKIKGYIMKKIL
+9 MKKVL
-21 SIILSAVMT
+21 SIILSVIMAS
-30 FSVVG
+30 SVLCVG
-35 IAANAK
+35 VCAEEK
-41 ENDDLS
+41 KDLS
-47 FAVASDIHYSAPE
+47 FAVASDLHYSAPE
-60 EELEKTNDSEL
+60 EELEKTNDDPIF
-71 YWHAI
+71 WHAT

-114 GRSRSEDHLAVAQKL
+114 GRSRPEDHLVIAQKL
-129 RDFEKKSGKEIYVIN
+129 RDFEKKSGKEVYVIN

-156 FERFKEIYAEFGYDH
+156 LARFKEIYAEFGYDH
-171 ALTTRADDCSYTANL
+171 ALTTRADDCSYTADL
-186 GKKYRLIAL
+186 GEKYRLIAL
-195 DTNHATKSTEDGM
+195 DSNHETKSTEDGM
-208 TAEKLKWVKEQA
+208 TADRLKWVKEQA
-220 KLAKKDGRYPI
+220 ELAKEDGRYPI

-274 GHEHCLDATVYTSA
+274 GHEHCSDATVYTSA
-288 LGNRLY
+288 LGNKLY

-306 EYRVIEYNDNEIK
+306 EYRVVKYNDNEIK

-329 YDALTAATKG
+329 YDALTATTKG
-339 YTDEQIS
+339 YTDEQIA
-346 AMKKDLR
+346 AMRADLR

-374 EKMGIDENAA
+374 EKMGIDEGSA
-384 YSKPIIYAVDKL
+384 YSKPIFYAVDKL
-396 IELLRMPLCGENSLQ
+396 ISLLRMPLCGENSLQ

-420 IPDSDYETGWD
+420 IPDSDYKTGWD

-446 FDMSSVE
+446 FDTDSVE
-453 VTTLLRAFA
+453 VTTLLRAVA
-462 AILRSDFAGVA
+462 TILRNDFAGIA

-480 VNNILG
+480 ANSFLG
-486 DMGYGPIADSLIKFC
+486 ELGYGPIADSLTKYC

-516 GIASPVLYKFAY
+516 AVASPILYKFAC

-538 TIEGYGTVNLKSNV
+538 VIEGYGTVNFKTNVSNIV
-552 TNIFKN
+552 EN
-558 LGSLSEKMVF
+558 LDSLSEKITF
-568 YIQLVLS
+568 YLQLVMS

>member
-1 MFTAPFLT
+1 
-9 VKIKGYIMKKIL
+9 MKKVL
-21 SIILSAVMT
+21 SFILSAIMAS
-30 FSVVG
+30 SVLCVG
-35 IAANAK
+35 VCAEEKN
-41 ENDDLS
+41 DLS
-47 FAVASDIHYSAPE
+47 FAVASDLHYSAPE
-60 EELEKTNDSEL
+60 EELEKTNDDPIF
-71 YWHAI
+71 WHAT

-114 GRSRSEDHLAVAQKL
+114 GRSRPEDHLVIAQKL
-129 RDFEKKSGKEIYVIN
+129 RDFEKKSGKEVYVIN

-156 FERFKEIYAEFGYDH
+156 LARFKEIYAEFGYDH
-171 ALTTRADDCSYTANL
+171 ALTTRADDCSYTADL
-186 GKKYRLIAL
+186 GEKYRLIAL
-195 DTNHATKSTEDGM
+195 DSNHETKSTEDGM
-208 TAEKLKWVKEQA
+208 TADRLKWVKEQA
-220 KLAKKDGRYPI
+220 ELAKEDGRYPI

-274 GHEHCLDATVYTSA
+274 GHEHCSDATVYTSA
-288 LGNRLY
+288 LGNKLY

-306 EYRVIEYNDNEIK
+306 EYRVVKYNDNEIK

-329 YDALTAATKG
+329 YDALTATTKG
-339 YTDEQIS
+339 YTDEQIA
-346 AMKKDLR
+346 AMKADLR

-374 EKMGIDENAA
+374 EKMGIDEGSA

-396 IELLRMPLCGENSLQ
+396 ISLLRMPLCGDENSLQ

-420 IPDSDYETGWD
+420 IPDSDYKTGWD

-446 FDMSSVE
+446 FDTDSVE
-453 VTTLLRAFA
+453 VTTLLRAVA
-462 AILRSDFAGVA
+462 TILRNDFAGIA

-480 VNNILG
+480 ANSFLG
-486 DMGYGPIADSLIKFC
+486 ELGYGPIADSLTKYC

-516 GIASPVLYKFAY
+516 AVASPILYKFAC

-538 TIEGYGTVNLKSNV
+538 VIEGYGTVNFKTNVSNIV
-552 TNIFKN
+552 GN
-558 LGSLSEKMVF
+558 LDSLSEKITF
-568 YIQLVLS
+568 YLRLVMS

>member
-1 MFTAPFLT
+1 
-9 VKIKGYIMKKIL
+9 MKKVL
-21 SIILSAVMT
+21 SIILSVIMAS
-30 FSVVG
+30 SVFCVG
-35 IAANAK
+35 VCAEEKN
-41 ENDDLS
+41 DLS
-47 FAVASDIHYSAPE
+47 FAVASDLHYSAPE
-60 EELEKTNDSEL
+60 EELEKTNDDPIF
-71 YWHAI
+71 WHAT

-114 GRSRSEDHLAVAQKL
+114 GRSRPEDHLVIAQKL
-129 RDFEKKSGKEIYVIN
+129 RDFEKKSGKEVYVIN

-156 FERFKEIYAEFGYDH
+156 LARFKEIYAEFGYDH
-171 ALTTRADDCSYTANL
+171 ALTTRADDCSYTADL
-186 GKKYRLIAL
+186 GEKYRLIAL
-195 DTNHATKSTEDGM
+195 DSNHETKSTEDGM
-208 TAEKLKWVKEQA
+208 TADRLKWVKEQA
-220 KLAKKDGRYPI
+220 ELAKEDRRYPI
-231 VMMHHNLL
+231 VMIHHNLL

-274 GHEHCLDATVYTSA
+274 GHEHCSDATVYTSA
-288 LGNRLY
+288 LGNKLY

-306 EYRVIEYNDNEIK
+306 EYRVVKYNDNEIK

-329 YDALTAATKG
+329 YDALTATTKG
-339 YTDEQIS
+339 YTDEQIA
-346 AMKKDLR
+346 AMRADLR

-374 EKMGIDENAA
+374 EKMGIDEGSA

-396 IELLRMPLCGENSLQ
+396 ISLLRMPLCGENSLQ

-420 IPDSDYETGWD
+420 IPDSDYKTGWD

-446 FDMSSVE
+446 FDTDSVE
-453 VTTLLRAFA
+453 VTTLLRAVA
-462 AILRSDFAGVA
+462 TILRNDFAGIA

-480 VNNILG
+480 ANSFLG
-486 DMGYGPIADSLIKFC
+486 ELGYGPIADSLTKYC

-516 GIASPVLYKFAY
+516 AVASPILYKFAC

-538 TIEGYGTVNLKSNV
+538 VIEGYGTVNFKTNVSNIV
-552 TNIFKN
+552 GN
-558 LGSLSEKMVF
+558 LDSLSEKITF
-568 YIQLVLS
+568 YLRLVMS

>member
-1 MFTAPFLT
+1 
-9 VKIKGYIMKKIL
+9 MKKAL
-21 SIILSAVMT
+21 SIILSAIMAS
-30 FSVVG
+30 SVLCVG
-35 IAANAK
+35 VCAEEKN
-41 ENDDLS
+41 DLS
-47 FAVASDIHYSAPE
+47 FAVASDLHYSAPE
-60 EELEKTNDSEL
+60 EELEKTNDDPIF
-71 YWHAI
+71 WHAT

-96 AESDDV
+96 AESDDM
-102 EYVLISGDLANR
+102 EYVLITGDLANR
-114 GRSRSEDHLAVAQKL
+114 GRSRPEDHLVIAQKL
-129 RDFEKKSGKEIYVIN
+129 RDFEKKSGKEVYVIN

-156 FERFKEIYAEFGYDH
+156 LARFKEIYAEFGYDH
-171 ALTTRADDCSYTANL
+171 ALTTRADDCSYTADL
-186 GKKYRLIAL
+186 GEKYRLIAL
-195 DTNHATKSTEDGM
+195 DSNHETKSTEDGM
-208 TAEKLKWVKEQA
+208 TADRLKWVKEQA
-220 KLAKKDGRYPI
+220 ELAKEDGRYPI

-256 HFTTAEL
+256 HFTTTEL

-274 GHEHCLDATVYTSA
+274 GHEHCSDATVYTSA
-288 LGNRLY
+288 LGNKLY

-306 EYRVIEYNDNEIK
+306 EYRVVKYNDNEIK

-329 YDALTAATKG
+329 YDALTATTKG
-339 YTDEQIS
+339 YTDEQMA
-346 AMKKDLR
+346 AMRADLR

-374 EKMGIDENAA
+374 EKMGIDEGSA

-396 IELLRMPLCGENSLQ
+396 ISLLRMPLCGENSLQ
-411 SIAKEYGIE
+411 FIAKEYGIE
-420 IPDSDYETGWD
+420 IPDSDYKTGWD

-446 FDMSSVE
+446 FDTDSVE
-453 VTTLLRAFA
+453 VTTLLRAVA
-462 AILRSDFAGVA
+462 TILRNDFAGIA

-480 VNNILG
+480 ANSFLG
-486 DMGYGPIADSLIKFC
+486 ELGYGPIADSLTKYC

-516 GIASPVLYKFAY
+516 AVASPILYKFAC

-538 TIEGYGTVNLKSNV
+538 VIEGYGTVNFKTNVSNIV
-552 TNIFKN
+552 EN
-558 LGSLSEKMVF
+558 LDSLSEKITF
-568 YIQLVLS
+568 YLRLVMS